1 MCKKIERFEGLIMMH
16 LHDMHW
22 RYIDELV
29 EAETMLTKHAYI
41 IHE

>member
-1 MCKKIERFEGLIMMH
+1 MMMMH

-29 EAETMLTKHAYI
+29 AAESVLRKRVYDP
-41 IHE
+41 